1 VKSETLAPVID
12 EVAAPQPPEPKPK
25 KKRVRAPKLSDG
37 IPRKRGRPRKVP
49 VDDGGTNASNS
60 ADTGVSTSSKSAPR
74 KRKAKV
80 TSDLPETSKTSTEKA
95 RAPQAPPDGYEAAE
109 SSLSRLSKGGA
120 CNRCREKK
128 IKCNGAK
135 PTCNQCKRGLWTCH

>member
-1 VKSETLAPVID
+1 VKSETTAPVID
-12 EVAAPQPPEPKPK
+12 EVAVPQPPEPKPK
-25 KKRVRAPKLSDG
+25 KKRVRAPKPSDG

-49 VDDGGTNASNS
+49 VDDGGINAPSG
-60 ADTGVSTSSKSAPR
+60 ADTDVSNSAPR

-80 TSDLPETSKTSTEKA
+80 TSELPETGKTSNGKA
-95 RAPQAPPDGYEAAE
+95 QATQAPPDGYEAAE

-128 IKCNGAK
+128 IKCYVTK
-135 PTCNQCKRGLWTCH
+135 LTCNKCRRGLWMCH